1 MVTRSQI
8 LEIVC
13 DLPRHSILHYINRS
27 RLDERFFRTARENLD
42 DGYIYLVFTCSQS
55 AASAVL
61 RQFTHR
67 EYNHVS
73 LAFDPELRTLLSY
86 NGGSSSAAR
95 PGLNPELPAALTCRK
110 GASALVYRLHAGR
123 WAKWRILQHV
133 RAIDQEGSA
142 YNLFGLVC
150 GRSLRPNIMFCSQFV
165 YTMLDLAGLA
175 WFVKRAGRVRP
186 TDFLDFDEGKR
197 LEFVGALWGDGTGL
211 RLAADGTLCLCAG
224 GHAAAPLRRAGTQAG

>member
-95 PGLNPELPAALTCRK
+95 PGLNPELP
-110 GASALVYRLHAGR
+110 V
-123 WAKWRILQHV
+123 
-133 RAIDQEGSA
+133 
-142 YNLFGLVC
+142 
-150 GRSLRPNIMFCSQFV
+150 
-165 YTMLDLAGLA
+165 DLPE
-175 WFVKRAGRVRP
+175 GRV
-186 TDFLDFDEGKR
+186 
-197 LEFVGALWGDGTGL
+197 GACLP
-211 RLAADGTLCLCAG
+211 AA
-224 GHAAAPLRRAGTQAG
+224 RRALGEMAHPTACPRDRSGGQRL